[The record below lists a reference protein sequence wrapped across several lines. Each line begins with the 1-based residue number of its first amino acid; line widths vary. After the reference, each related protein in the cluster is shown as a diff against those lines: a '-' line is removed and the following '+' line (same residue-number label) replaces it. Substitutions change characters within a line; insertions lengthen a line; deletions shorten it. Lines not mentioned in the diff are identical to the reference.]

1 MKIEK
6 SITGNLITLAF
17 SGRLDTI
24 TCAKFTEEI
33 DATEIQNG
41 SEIILDFRNLE
52 YISSAGLGV
61 ILTAQ
66 KKITALNASMKI
78 INVNEIVNDIF
89 NITGFSK
96 FLNIKKI

>member
-1 MKIEK
+1 MNIEK
-6 SITGNLITLAF
+6 TVTGKIVTLAF

-24 TCAKFTEEI
+24 TCSQLT
-33 DATEIQNG
+33 TEIENMEIQSGN
-41 SEIILDFRNLE
+41 EIILDFKNLD

-66 KKITALNASMKI
+66 KKITALSAKMEI

>member
-24 TCAKFTEEI
+24 TSAKFTEEI
-33 DATEIQNG
+33 DGTEIQNG

-89 NITGFSK
+89 SITGFSK

>member
-1 MKIEK
+1 MNIEK
-6 SITGNLITLAF
+6 TVTGQLISLAF

-24 TCAKFTEEI
+24 TSSKFTEEI
-33 DATEIQNG
+33 ENIKIQNG
-41 SEIILDFRNLE
+41 NEIILDFKNLD
-52 YISSAGLGV
+52 YISSAGLGA

-66 KKITALNASMKI
+66 KQVTALNATMAI

-89 NITGFSK
+89 TITGFSK